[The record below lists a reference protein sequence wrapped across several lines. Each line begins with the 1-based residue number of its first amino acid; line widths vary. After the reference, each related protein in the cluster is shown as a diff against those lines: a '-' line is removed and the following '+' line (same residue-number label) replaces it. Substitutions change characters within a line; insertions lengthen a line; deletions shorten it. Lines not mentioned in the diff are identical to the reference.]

1 MAAAVVLAA
10 VLVTQDQVL
19 LEVTVQHSLVMV
31 SLMQEAAVVGV
42 LVVVLVVQVA
52 AETAAVIK
60 INQVKTVLLIEA
72 VAEADTFTGT
82 VSQVMVVQVEL

>member
-1 MAAAVVLAA
+1 VAAAVVLAA
-10 VLVTQDQVL
+10 VLLTQDQVL